1 MLFFLPA
8 LVACSFDLTLP
19 PEEAAP
25 EGEPTVGRVKMRER
39 RNILPG
45 NISGP
50 PPPEPGIT
58 RDECDAIQD
67 GGPMKGDDCV
77 TDVIRCGD
85 TVVGHTIGGVNR
97 YNTRFYEKNFCTP
110 STTNHNGGD
119 ERVYR
124 LDVPDGDHT
133 ALVTMD
139 SPCADLD
146 LAALKARPG
155 ACPREGHSL
164 PQCEMNP
171 KDGTQRET
179 VRLVTQNASTW
190 YIVVEGKDEHEGAFA
205 LHVQCW
211 NALY

>member
-97 YNTRFYEKNFCTP
+97 Y
-110 STTNHNGGD
+110 
-119 ERVYR
+119 
-124 LDVPDGDHT
+124 
-133 ALVTMD
+133 
-139 SPCADLD
+139 
-146 LAALKARPG
+146 G
-155 ACPREGHSL
+155 AVCQP
-164 PQCEMNP
+164 
-171 KDGTQRET
+171 
-179 VRLVTQNASTW
+179 
-190 YIVVEGKDEHEGAFA
+190 
-205 LHVQCW
+205 
-211 NALY
+211 